1 MIDLTNGNNI
11 ETKALDAARSAVAK
25 IGEAPVSEFMTG
37 PTWQMTNVKAAAIVR
52 SKKYDWVDDYA
63 CISAEYQD
71 PLNLNS
77 SQREEIENELKSM
90 LGKDNFKLQTL
101 NTFQLSN
108 ELNLTQEQS
117 RKLTA
122 EISQLENELS
132 SLKSSENQIQN
143 QISELSNQFSSKEN
157 LIAEK
162 NQTLSS
168 LKEQLNPLSTKMNE
182 LQGQRAEIDTKLN
195 NQLNTIAN
203 QIDSQGVATNEAN
216 VLKTQ
221 FENQIAELDNQIKEY
236 ENQSIEINN
245 QLTSLTIELN
255 TLETETPEIVNQ
267 IEGLNKDLKNF
278 KEIKADLAMAT
289 AQKLGLVVNEDAIQS
304 VEIIDGKAIVS
315 IKGAD
320 VFRVVDQADIIDQAS
335 EFTDPISELSRNQ
348 KIFTA
353 NALNPELITPE
364 FIEAAKSISTS
375 AKIDVISQAS
385 AVEAIGATTEQSA
398 KYASAK
404 ATRIAARK
412 DWDAALAS
420 GDKVAAEA
428 AEAAFMSARDIEQA
442 VGQEAVSAAASAT
455 AAAQAAAQ
463 QVASVAQEASEAAQQ
478 AAADVQDVVESAASA
493 QEAALEALYEL
504 EALPGATG
512 FHSQEVQAAIEQ
524 LESEME
530 GRAYNYM
537 GQSSYEDAMNEIE
550 RMESTGKSV
559 VECLSQEGC

>member
-1 MIDLTNGNNI
+1 M
-11 ETKALDAARSAVAK
+11 
-25 IGEAPVSEFMTG
+25 
-37 PTWQMTNVKAAAIVR
+37 
-52 SKKYDWVDDYA
+52 
-63 CISAEYQD
+63 
-71 PLNLNS
+71 
-77 SQREEIENELKSM
+77 
-90 LGKDNFKLQTL
+90 
-101 NTFQLSN
+101 
-108 ELNLTQEQS
+108 
-117 RKLTA
+117 
-122 EISQLENELS
+122 
-132 SLKSSENQIQN
+132 
-143 QISELSNQFSSKEN
+143 
-157 LIAEK
+157 
-162 NQTLSS
+162 
-168 LKEQLNPLSTKMNE
+168 
-182 LQGQRAEIDTKLN
+182 
-195 NQLNTIAN
+195 
-203 QIDSQGVATNEAN
+203 ATNEAN

-289 AQKLGLVVNEDAIQS
+289 AQKLGLDVNEDAIQS

-428 AEAAFMSARDIEQA
+428 AEAAFMAARDA
-442 VGQEAVSAAASAT
+442 EAIVDMAAATLS
-455 AAAQAAAQ
+455 
-463 QVASVAQEASEAAQQ
+463 
-478 AAADVQDVVESAASA
+478 
-493 QEAALEALYEL
+493 Y
-504 EALPGATG
+504 
-512 FHSQEVQAAIEQ
+512 FCC
-524 LESEME
+524 
-530 GRAYNYM
+530 
-537 GQSSYEDAMNEIE
+537 SSRNKSSSSSSCRCSRCSRSCPSSCCGSFRDSRRRNSC
-550 RMESTGKSV
+550 STRNS
-559 VECLSQEGC
+559 LSCFTRNRSNARWIYI